1 MKHADYDKTYE
12 RGFFQR
18 ADGYSNW
25 QAKQMRC
32 GDALCVVGYALGI
45 PSYERVK
52 ELVGWENDRAVF
64 GSLDAKDQLL
74 CLTPSG
80 TRKPKSVLDIGG
92 GRGEVAMA
100 FAWLCVPVQVVEPH
114 VEAEWF
120 LAQTANRLYDLSGA
134 VPLCKLIKSP
144 CPECLDLLELDTV
157 DTVTMV
163 ESLEHIPEDCFAPVW
178 EQVKKALLKNKG
190 RLIVANWLD
199 YHPLGVSGAEHCRR
213 VDDSTYDWLAEDGQ
227 VAYRNGSHLV
237 VDY

>member
-1 MKHADYDKTYE
+1 MKHTDYAKTYE

-32 GDALCVVGYALGI
+32 GDALCAVAYALGI

-52 ELVGWENDRAVF
+52 EIVGWESDRHISKHPDACDQLRAVIPY
-64 GSLDAKDQLL
+64 K
-74 CLTPSG
+74 
-80 TRKPKSVLDIGG
+80 TRQPKSVLDIGG

-100 FAWLCVPVQVVEPH
+100 FAWMCIPVQIVEPH
-114 VEAEWF
+114 DEAECF
-120 LAQTANRLYDLSGA
+120 LHQTANRLYDLSGS
-134 VPLCKLIKSP
+134 VPLCKLINSP
-144 CPECLDLLELDTV
+144 CPECLDSLEFDTV

-163 ESLEHIPEDCFAPVW
+163 ESLEHIPEDCFVSVW
-178 EQVKKALLKNKG
+178 EQVKKALTKNKG

-199 YHPLGVSGAEHCRR
+199 YHPLPVNGPEHCRR
-213 VDDSTYDWLAEDGQ
+213 VDDSTYDWLAEGGQ
-227 VAYRNGSHLV
+227 VGYRNGSHLV